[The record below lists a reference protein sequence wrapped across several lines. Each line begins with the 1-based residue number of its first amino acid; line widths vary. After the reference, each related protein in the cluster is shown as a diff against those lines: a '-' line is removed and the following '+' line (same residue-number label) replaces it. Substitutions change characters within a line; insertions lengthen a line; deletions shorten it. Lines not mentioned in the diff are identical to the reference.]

1 MVQHPPYR
9 YGLVASSGSWSKHE
23 IESQVLTRGAY
34 PLPSNL
40 RFLSRLKLK
49 SIVSLTPELPAF
61 HINSLDSDKQKEA
74 QVNRT
79 GSEKDFGGE
88 ALTNSDEVDPISTF
102 ITKNSIA
109 TFHIRVDKPTDDN
122 EIPLSFKQA
131 SQILSIIT
139 NVENLPLY
147 IHCLNGGVVTGL
159 VVALLR
165 KLMCWT
171 TKSAIAEYAR
181 FLAGEE
187 IDGSAVN
194 EFVERFTGEVEIP
207 PNIPFW
213 LWNGTIPFSR
223 KHPSI
228 RLKYPPQPVKDEKT
242 TPGGL
247 GERRTGRAGSNS
259 RLTPRM
265 STSGAF
271 SSASSGNSAVSVG
284 RNSDILSH
292 GGFAVGTAGGE
303 PMTGRTSG
311 VAASTVSDSFFRTS
325 IIENGTVKK
334 IVESSSSSSGSKKG
348 VGSPATLG
356 DNSNV
361 NAISATLNALD
372 LEM

>member
-61 HINSLDSDKQKEA
+61 HINSLDTDKQKEA

-79 GSEKDFGGE
+79 GSEKDLGGD
-88 ALTNSDEVDPISTF
+88 ALSNSDEVDPISTF
-102 ITKNSIA
+102 IAKNSIA

-194 EFVERFTGEVEIP
+194 EFVERFTGDVEIP

-228 RLKYPPQPVKDEKT
+228 RLKYPPQPVKDEKAAS
-242 TPGGL
+242 GGP
-247 GERRTGRAGSNS
+247 GERGVRTGSNS

-265 STSGAF
+265 STTAAF
-271 SSASSGNSAVSVG
+271 SSGSSGNSAGVSGG
-284 RNSDILSH
+284 RNSEILSH
-292 GGFAVGTAGGE
+292 AGE
-303 PMTGRTSG
+303 SMMSGRTSG

-334 IVESSSSSSGSKKG
+334 IVDSSSSSTGSKKG
-348 VGSPATLG
+348 VGSPATHG